1 MTTTQLAGRAGAIR
15 LDRDSAGVAQV
26 TASEIND
33 ALLGLGYA
41 HARDRGLQMLLMR
54 ILGRGQASE
63 HLRADEPSL
72 SLDRFFRAL
81 NFGRDFATEQAALS
95 DRAKQQVAAYCAGA
109 NLGFQHHGV
118 PWELRLLGYAM
129 KNDPWSLADI
139 FLIAKLMGYV
149 ALAQSQA
156 EVERFIVDCVHHGLA
171 RARLEELFP
180 GQLKGLDEAL
190 LRKVR
195 LPERFV
201 PESLPWASA
210 LPQMTASNNWAIS
223 GRKSASGAPLL
234 ANDPHLEVNRLPPIW
249 YQAVLRWRDA
259 RGARSALGGTV
270 PGVPALVIG
279 RTADLAWGVT
289 YAMADC
295 VDSWIEDCRDGSY
308 RRGEAWLPFA
318 VRKETIRR
326 KRKPPV
332 EVSFYENEHGLLA
345 GDPTTAGFYLA
356 TRWSC
361 GEGTSA
367 SSVEAGLAMLEATSV
382 EEGRALFGRLNNS
395 SWNWVLADRAGNIGY
410 QMAGRM
416 PLRRAGVSGLVPLPG
431 WDPANDWRG
440 FASPEQLPRA
450 LNPPRGF
457 LVTANDDLNHLGTLQ
472 PINLPMGPHRA
483 ERIAAVL
490 AQEKKVAVE
499 EMKRLQFDLLS
510 TQAERFM
517 AILKPYVEHLASAGQ
532 RDAQV
537 LLKWDLRYDTASAGA
552 LVFERFYR
560 ALIEEVFGRTGG
572 FGPEVIRHLLDETAL
587 FIGFFWNF
595 DRVMLAKR
603 SAWFGS
609 RSREEV
615 FALALAKALVT
626 HRESARRPGQVL
638 LKHLLFGGKLPRWLG
653 FDRGPITV
661 PGGRATVHQSQ
672 VYRSSR
678 RECTF
683 APSLRFVAD
692 LATDELHANMP
703 GGASDRCCSPWY
715 NNGTAD
721 WLAGRYHVLKGPP
734 PCTQDATDSRTAEEA

>member
-1 MTTTQLAGRAGAIR
+1 MR
-15 LDRDSAGVAQV
+15 LERDSAGVAHV
-26 TASEIND
+26 TASDLDD

-63 HLRADEPSL
+63 HLRADEASL

-81 NFGRDFATEQAALS
+81 NFGRDFATEEAALA
-95 DRAKQQVAAYCAGA
+95 DGAKQQVAAYCAGV
-109 NLGFQHHGV
+109 NLGFQRHGI
-118 PWELRLLGYAM
+118 PWELRLLGYSM

-156 EVERFIVDCVHHGLA
+156 EVERFIVDCVQHGLG
-171 RARLEELFP
+171 RELLEELFP

-201 PESLPWASA
+201 PESLPWAAA
-210 LPQMTASNNWAIS
+210 LPQMTASNNWALS
-223 GRKSASGAPLL
+223 GRKSASGFPLL

-249 YQAVLRWRDA
+249 YQAALRWHEA
-259 RGARSALGGTV
+259 RGPRSALGGTV
-270 PGVPALVIG
+270 PGVPAIVIG
-279 RTADLAWGVT
+279 RTADVAWGVT

-295 VDSWIEDCRDGSY
+295 VDSWIEDCRDGRY

-318 VRKETIRR
+318 VRKEMIRR

-345 GDPTTAGFYLA
+345 GDPTTAGFFLA
-356 TRWSC
+356 TRWAC
-361 GEGTSA
+361 GEDTSA

-382 EEGRALFGRLNNS
+382 EEGRTLLGRLNNS

-410 QMAGRM
+410 QMSGRM

-440 FASPEQLPRA
+440 FATPEQLPRA
-450 LNPPRGF
+450 FNPPRGF
-457 LVTANDDLNHLGTLQ
+457 LVTANDDLNHLGVVR

-490 AQEKKVAVE
+490 AEEKTFTVD
-499 EMKRLQFDLLS
+499 EMKRLQFDLFS

-517 AILKPYVEHLASAGQ
+517 AVVKPYLEPLAAAGQ

-537 LLKWDLRYDTASAGA
+537 LLKWDLRYDTASQGA
-552 LVFERFYR
+552 VLFERFYR
-560 ALIEEVFGRTGG
+560 TLIEEVFGGANG

-603 SAWFGS
+603 SAWFGP

-615 FALALAKALVT
+615 FALALVKAFVT
-626 HRESARRPGQVL
+626 DAEPESGPRQVV
-638 LKHLLFGGKLPRWLG
+638 LKHLLFGGKLPSWLG

-678 RECTF
+678 RESSF
-683 APSLRFVAD
+683 APSLRLVAD
-692 LATDELHANMP
+692 LANDELHANMP
-703 GGASDRCCSPWY
+703 GGASDRCWSPWY

-721 WLAGRYHVLKGPP
+721 WLAGRDHLLRGGGGNG
-734 PCTQDATDSRTAEEA
+734 